1 MAAEAATAITL
12 QKIDA
17 ANAAMSM
24 KIDVMR
30 EDVAAKVAESGEK
43 IDALKR
49 ETNVKLCKIDSRL
62 QEAEEA
68 AENQGGSYRGERCT
82 RGSVCEARGGDEA
95 NAIKNRG
102 SARRGG
108 AMQDPHRRL

>member
-1 MAAEAATAITL
+1 MTAVLALLKSNAVAAEAATAITL

-68 AENQGGSYRGERCT
+68 AEKPRRTPLWRTMHT
-82 RGSVCEARGGDEA
+82 RPGLR
-95 NAIKNRG
+95 NW
-102 SARRGG
+102 RR
-108 AMQDPHRRL
+108 R